1 VQFYLDGYRPGDPLV
16 EQPHPSVAERPD
28 GLPEEVDV
36 LIVGCGPAGLVLAAQ
51 LANFPDIRT
60 AIIDRRDG
68 PLEVGQADGVACR
81 TVEMFEA
88 FGLADRLVA
97 EGYWVNEVS
106 FWRPAPDDRSR
117 ITRTGRIR
125 DVDEGLSEFPH
136 VIVNQARMLAYLRD
150 SMERSASRLQPF
162 YGLHADGVTVDAGR
176 GSERRVTVTLQHLV
190 DSRETGRTSTVR
202 AKYVVG
208 CDGARS
214 GVRAAIGRELVGDP
228 MNQSWG
234 VMDVLAVTD
243 FPDIRLK
250 SAILSANLGNLL
262 IIPREGGYLVRLYIE
277 LDQVH
282 DREMLDD
289 RSVTPEKLAAVA
301 NRVLHPYT
309 LDVKDVGWWS
319 VYEIG
324 QRLCDKFDDVPA
336 EETGTR
342 VPRVFIAGDACH
354 THSAKAGQG
363 MNVSMADAWNLGWK
377 LGAVLRGTARP
388 ELLDTYS
395 AERQVI
401 AQQLIDFDREFATM
415 FSAPPKHSDEG
426 DGEGVDP
433 AEFQRYFAAQG
444 RFTAGVATRYAPSM
458 ITAGAEFQH
467 LAEGFPV
474 GMRFHSA
481 PVVRLADAKP
491 VQLGHVARA
500 DGAWRLYVFADRP
513 DPASPDSRARQLCE
527 FLAEGKSPL
536 ARFTPADADP
546 DSVIDVRA
554 VFQQGHRDLDVGTMP
569 PVLRPR
575 KGRFGLVDEE
585 KVFCPD
591 PKADVFDLREIDRD
605 AGCLVVVRPDQY
617 VAHVLPLD
625 AHQAVTDFLAG
636 ILLDADERSGVQV
649 EERMKATAPG
659 RTPPGS

>member
-1 VQFYLDGYRPGDPLV
+1 MSGDRSVQFYLDGYRPGDPFL
-16 EQPHPSVAERPD
+16 EQPHPSVADRPD

-51 LANFPDIRT
+51 LANFPDITT
-60 AIIDRRDG
+60 AVIDRRDG

-106 FWRPAPDDRSR
+106 FWRPDPEDRSR
-117 ITRTGRIR
+117 ITRTGRIQ
-125 DVDEGLSEFPH
+125 DVEDGLSEFPH

-162 YGLHADGVTVDAGR
+162 YGLHASGLDVDPDGS
-176 GSERRVTVTLQHLV
+176 SEHPVTVTLQHLE
-190 DSRETGRTSTVR
+190 DFQETGRTSTVR

-214 GVRAAIGRELVGDP
+214 GVRTAIGRELVGDP
-228 MNQSWG
+228 MNSSWG

-250 SAILSANLGNLL
+250 SAILSANQGNLL

-282 DREMLDD
+282 DREMLDN

-324 QRLCDKFDDVPA
+324 QRVCDKFDDVPA
-336 EETGTR
+336 AETGTR
-342 VPRVFIAGDACH
+342 LPRVFIAGDACH

-401 AQQLIDFDREFATM
+401 AQELIDFDREFATM
-415 FSAPPKHSDEG
+415 FSAPPKESGREG
-426 DGEGVDP
+426 DGVDP

-444 RFTAGVATRYAPSM
+444 RFTAGVAT
-458 ITAGAEFQH
+458 T
-467 LAEGFPV
+467 
-474 GMRFHSA
+474 
-481 PVVRLADAKP
+481 
-491 VQLGHVARA
+491 
-500 DGAWRLYVFADRP
+500 
-513 DPASPDSRARQLCE
+513 
-527 FLAEGKSPL
+527 
-536 ARFTPADADP
+536 
-546 DSVIDVRA
+546 VRA
-554 VFQQGHRDLDVGTMP
+554 VGDHRRV
-569 PVLRPR
+569 PR
-575 KGRFGLVDEE
+575 SSTSRR
-585 KVFCPD
+585 
-591 PKADVFDLREIDRD
+591 AS
-605 AGCLVVVRPDQY
+605 
-617 VAHVLPLD
+617 
-625 AHQAVTDFLAG
+625 
-636 ILLDADERSGVQV
+636 RSGCASTP
-649 EERMKATAPG
+649 RRSSGWPTPSRSSWATSPGRTAPG
-659 RTPPGS
+659 ASTSSPTGATHAAPGRGRGSCASSWRRRSRRSPGTRRPAPTPTRSSTSAPSSSRGTGTSPSTSCRRCCCRGRAGSG